1 MTPYKLK
8 DLGELCKSLEVIIN
22 SLNLI
27 IDLKNCVC
35 KFCNLDVL
43 ETTRHSV
50 VIVMFGDD
58 SSKMSQKSIDSKRIL
73 V

>member
-1 MTPYKLK
+1 MR
-8 DLGELCKSLEVIIN
+8 DLGTLCESLEVIIN
-22 SLNLI
+22 SLIQLNLI